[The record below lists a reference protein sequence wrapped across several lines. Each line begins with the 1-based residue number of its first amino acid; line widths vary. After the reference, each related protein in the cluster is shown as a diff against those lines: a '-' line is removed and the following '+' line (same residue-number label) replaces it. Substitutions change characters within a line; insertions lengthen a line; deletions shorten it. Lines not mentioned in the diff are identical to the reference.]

1 LGCGNALEYKEYFK
15 LFSPGTGAADV
26 SLGLVTEKQQK
37 IKDLQEEINS
47 LQVEFN
53 KALEKS
59 INLDKVTSDPTAGGD
74 GKTKAAK
81 KSLEQITNLQ
91 TKALISEERLRAE
104 QEKKF
109 LKTEEEKPLEIT
121 VGEGIIPKSLEDALI
136 NMKSG
141 ESKTMTL
148 EPIEAFGPRIQ
159 DLIIELPKDGFGSEA
174 CLELGSKVSINS
186 TEGKKFFG
194 IIMEIK
200 DEIITVDFNHPLA
213 GKSLVCT
220 VKVVSI
226 VME

>member
-1 LGCGNALEYKEYFK
+1 MTIIKE
-15 LFSPGTGAADV
+15 G
-26 SLGLVTEKQQK
+26 
-37 IKDLQEEINS
+37 
-47 LQVEFN
+47 
-53 KALEKS
+53 
-59 INLDKVTSDPTAGGD
+59 DKVNILFEAKL
-74 GKTKAAK
+74 KTG
-81 KSLEQITNLQ
+81 EIV
-91 TKALISEERLRAE
+91 
-104 QEKKF
+104 

-159 DLIIELPKDGFGSEA
+159 DLIIELPKDGFGPEA

-226 VME
+226 IME